1 MSSRKLKKFRGTLGG
16 KHCPGVCCTGSVQ
29 VTHSGAFPPPRQCFS
44 SPITTNKPTAG
55 EEGGG
60 DLKKPFQE
68 INLVILTTEQLA
80 L

>member
-1 MSSRKLKKFRGTLGG
+1 MSSRKLKKFRGTPWREALSRRLLYRKCPSYTLG
-16 KHCPGVCCTGSVQ
+16 
-29 VTHSGAFPPPRQCFS
+29 CFS
-44 SPITTNKPTAG
+44 STQTMFFFSHNNKPTAG